1 MGIKG
6 NIKMF
11 EDDFD
16 DEFEGFNPFRA
27 QKELMTLPKLT
38 ETQCFLCDQC
48 GSGEPV
54 KPLHYKNVY
63 SRMINMQ
70 TGEGAEQFVMIYVS
84 PCCKADLSI
93 WDEDIEDYVSISPE
107 HYSKD
112 GNND

>member
-1 MGIKG
+1 MLGHIM
-6 NIKMF
+6 NIVSEM
-11 EDDFD
+11 E
-16 DEFEGFNPFRA
+16 N
-27 QKELMTLPKLT
+27 
-38 ETQCFLCDQC
+38 
-48 GSGEPV
+48 

>member
-1 MGIKG
+1 
-6 NIKMF
+6 MF

-27 QKELMTLPKLT
+27 QKELMTLPELT
-38 ETQCFLCDQC
+38 ADQCFLCDQC
-48 GSGEPV
+48 GSGEPI

-70 TGEGAEQFVMIYVS
+70 TGEGSEQFVMIYVS

>member
-1 MGIKG
+1 
-6 NIKMF
+6 
-11 EDDFD
+11 
-16 DEFEGFNPFRA
+16 
-27 QKELMTLPKLT
+27 
-38 ETQCFLCDQC
+38 
-48 GSGEPV
+48 
-54 KPLHYKNVY
+54 
-63 SRMINMQ
+63 MINMQ